1 MLTLSSGARTPLTG
15 QRFTIS
21 THLDDELDV
30 LALLV
35 DERRKAASDADLV
48 FWNAPD
54 ERHGVRLLSRGR
66 LRLKMS
72 RLPASIERIIL
83 AASRDGEP
91 FAALGSLRTTI
102 GGDDGSQVVLQAEHL
117 SVETVVILG
126 EIYRH
131 QGAWRVSSVG
141 AGYAN
146 GLAGLLRDHGI
157 DVDDDGTEDTGTPNV
172 GGQDAAPTPARNTR
186 PAPTPPPPS
195 SAPPTPVQPAPG
207 QPAPPLFPAP
217 QGGPLPVPPPA
228 PLRPD
233 PARQGQRGYCP
244 HCTTKL
250 PRKLLSFGPCPTCTP
265 LREAWLRDLE
275 RILATS
281 PPSGL
286 DQHWRRLHDLGL
298 AYPRMRPDIEPI
310 ALAHLQTVVH
320 VAFADSV
327 IEQHEIDDFDAWV
340 AALSLQDHPQ
350 VTVLRNQLLRGQQL
364 SLIRS
369 GVLPR
374 SDVYGLHLEADETP
388 HLQTPATY
396 VKRNASGERLHPG
409 QLLITSRGLAF
420 SGASGHQ
427 YTYKQVLRVDAF
439 GPDVH
444 IQTTRAGGEYIY
456 RFLNTVSGTGTDAD
470 IVAAT
475 AEGALRIAKRL
486 VIAPGQRDSRR
497 IPHAVKVAVFQRDG
511 GKCVQC
517 GRSEYLEYD
526 HEIPWSLGGAT
537 SEDNLRL
544 LCRRC
549 NQEKGARI

>member
-1 MLTLSSGARTPLTG
+1 MLTLSSGARTSLTG
-15 QRFTIS
+15 QRFTIG
-21 THLDDELDV
+21 THLDDQLDL

-48 FWNAPD
+48 FWNAPGD
-54 ERHGVRLLSRGR
+54 RHGVRLLSPGR
-66 LRLKMS
+66 LRLRMS
-72 RLPASIERIIL
+72 RVPASIQRIIL

-102 GGDDGSQVVLQAEHL
+102 SGDDGSQVVLQAEHL

-157 DVDDDGTEDTGTPNV
+157 DVEDDSANDGTANDGTG
-172 GGQDAAPTPARNTR
+172 DATPAPPPSTR
-186 PAPTPPPPS
+186 PAPGQASNAAASGPRPVPPQQPVPVPSPTPHRGPTPPPP
-195 SAPPTPVQPAPG
+195 PPT
-207 QPAPPLFPAP
+207 
-217 QGGPLPVPPPA
+217 
-228 PLRPD
+228 LRPD
-233 PARQGQRGYCP
+233 PARQGQRGYCV
-244 HCTTKL
+244 HCSTKL
-250 PRKLLSFGPCPTCTP
+250 PRKRLSFGPCPTCTP
-265 LREAWLRDLE
+265 VREAWLHDLE
-275 RILATS
+275 RLLATS

-286 DQHWRRLHDLGL
+286 DQHWRRLHELGL
-298 AYPRMRPDIEPI
+298 TYPRMRPDIEPI

-320 VAFADSV
+320 VAFADSI

-340 AALSLQDHPQ
+340 AALSFQDHPQ
-350 VTVLRNQLLRGQQL
+350 VTVLRGQLLRGQQL

-374 SDVYGLHLEADETP
+374 ISVHGLHLQADETP

-396 VKRNASGERLHPG
+396 VKRNASGERLHSG
-409 QLLITSRGLAF
+409 RLLITSRGVAF
-420 SGASGHQ
+420 SGVSGHQ
-427 YTYKQVLRVDAF
+427 YTYNQVLRVDAF
-439 GPDVH
+439 GADVH

-456 RFLNTVSGTGTDAD
+456 RVVDAD

-517 GRSEYLEYD
+517 GRAEYLEYD